1 MMDLNIV
8 ILSEIRQWK
17 TNIIWYHLYVEC
29 KKKNDTNSLLTNRN
43 RLTDLEK
50 EFMITEGKAG
60 GKRQWNWS
68 ITVPEALGF

>member
-8 ILSEIRQWK
+8 ILSEIRQRK

-29 KKKNDTNSLLTNRN
+29 KKNDTNSLFMNRN
-43 RLTDLEK
+43 RLTDLEND
-50 EFMITEGKAG
+50 FMITEGKVG